1 MSKRTRDNGYR
12 FCAGRARLKPWEQRI
27 TASFRLTY
35 ETYQRIQR
43 LAKRE
48 KIQPSKALEKLI
60 RTMESEKIE
69 PTLPVDYTKIHH
81 RERGYTVT
89 SILDKYFKEK

>member
-1 MSKRTRDNGYR
+1 MANYAKDNGFR
-12 FCAGRARLKPWEQRI
+12 IITGRPRLKPWEQRI

-48 KIQPSKALEKLI
+48 GIIPSKALELLV
-60 RTMESEKIE
+60 RTDESEKIE
-69 PTLPVDYTKIHH
+69 PTQVVDYSKIHH
-81 RERGYTVT
+81 RSNGYTVT
-89 SILDKYFKEK
+89 NILDKHFK